1 MTELRRALAE
11 INAIRTQV
19 ARGTQFRGYGP
30 RSVAASGILALIVAA
45 VQARWSAGSAHD
57 AGSFVAIW
65 ATVAA
70 VSAAFSAWE
79 TIRRARRVHVG
90 LAREMINSAVEQFL
104 PALAVGMLL
113 TVVLMRCAPQVLW
126 MLPGL
131 WAISFSLGVFASCR
145 FLPRPMFAV
154 GLWYLAAGL
163 VSLVVESGPREL
175 SPWAM
180 GIAFGVGQLLV
191 ALTLEYGYGDSVA
204 ER

>member
-45 VQARWSAGSAHD
+45 VQARWSAGSARD

-163 VSLVVESGPREL
+163 VCLVVESGPREL

-191 ALTLEYGYGDSVA
+191 ALALEYGYGDTVE

>member
-79 TIRRARRVHVG
+79 AIRRARRVHVG

-104 PALAVGMLL
+104 PAVAVGMLL

-163 VSLVVESGPREL
+163 VCLVVESGPREL

-191 ALTLEYGYGDSVA
+191 ALTLGYGYGDSVE